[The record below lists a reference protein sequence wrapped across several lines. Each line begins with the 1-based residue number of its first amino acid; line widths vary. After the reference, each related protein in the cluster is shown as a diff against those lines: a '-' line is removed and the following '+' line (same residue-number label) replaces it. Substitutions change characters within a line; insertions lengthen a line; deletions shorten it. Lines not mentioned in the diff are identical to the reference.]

1 MQVEGTGELELLG
14 EFGATQRGTHWSGG
28 DIITREVDVVTRE
41 LKSDTVRKQRWTS
54 EHSQFTLRRPSL
66 SRRWKLQFLDAI
78 FTVIAQAIVGLF
90 FTVSKVACGEC
101 RLGTLGVLFLQPGE
115 DLENEHETVFG
126 WSVNFFILSC
136 YSLHRRNYTIITTD
150 TLRRLQTDRGTPKDE
165 TRLTSSSFSSSAS
178 SLVIYPSFTSPSLGS
193 GASQ

>member
-1 MQVEGTGELELLG
+1 MKIPS
-14 EFGATQRGTHWSGG
+14 ASRKWS
-28 DIITREVDVVTRE
+28 
-41 LKSDTVRKQRWTS
+41 
-54 EHSQFTLRRPSL
+54 
-66 SRRWKLQFLDAI
+66 LQFLDTI

-90 FTVSKVACGEC
+90 FTVSKVACGDC
-101 RLGTLGVLFLQPGE
+101 RLGTLGALFLQPGE
-115 DLENEHETVFG
+115 DLENEHETEFG

-178 SLVIYPSFTSPSLGS
+178 SLAVASSAISSYLGL
-193 GASQ
+193 GALRKAVEVSKNDESAIVCGLVDRYS